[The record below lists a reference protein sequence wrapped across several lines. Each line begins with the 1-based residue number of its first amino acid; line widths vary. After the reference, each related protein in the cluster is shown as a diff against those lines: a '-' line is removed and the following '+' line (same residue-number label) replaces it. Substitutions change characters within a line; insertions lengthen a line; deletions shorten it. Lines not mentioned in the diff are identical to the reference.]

1 MDLDTTAATPSAA
14 PPTLQ
19 PPPLPPGPPP
29 LPPLPQPTRY
39 PLQFTGRAGEF
50 FGIWFVNLVL
60 SVLTLGIYSA
70 WAKVRTERYFY
81 GNTWLAGA
89 PFEYLASPIAI
100 LKGRLIAY
108 AVAIALGLSA
118 HFQVWVVYLPL
129 ILLVLLLLPWLLQRT
144 LRFRARYSAW
154 RGLRFR
160 FDHGV
165 FDAYL
170 NFMFRPALQLP
181 TLYLLAPWVRLH
193 QHDYVVTGHRF
204 GGQRFGFRGD
214 LGSYFIPFLI
224 CIGIGFGAYIAMIV
238 AAGLGAVA
246 AAALAGGEGGDGP
259 SGTALAMVLVPIIAI
274 YLVFLALPVFL
285 RTRWTNLM
293 WASSWL
299 GGHRFECTLR
309 ARDVIWIYFSNGLA
323 IVFSLGLAVP
333 WAMVRIAR
341 YRARHW
347 ALLAAGDLDSFVA
360 EAQREEGAA
369 SAELVDALDLDVDL
383 SL

>member
-1 MDLDTTAATPSAA
+1 S
-14 PPTLQ
+14 
-19 PPPLPPGPPP
+19 
-29 LPPLPQPTRY
+29 
-39 PLQFTGRAGEF
+39 
-50 FGIWFVNLVL
+50 
-60 SVLTLGIYSA
+60 
-70 WAKVRTERYFY
+70 
-81 GNTWLAGA
+81 
-89 PFEYLASPIAI
+89 
-100 LKGRLIAY
+100 
-108 AVAIALGLSA
+108 
-118 HFQVWVVYLPL
+118 
-129 ILLVLLLLPWLLQRT
+129 
-144 LRFRARYSAW
+144 
-154 RGLRFR
+154 
-160 FDHGV
+160 
-165 FDAYL
+165 
-170 NFMFRPALQLP
+170 
-181 TLYLLAPWVRLH
+181 PWVRMH
-193 QHDYVVTGHRF
+193 QHEYVVTGHRF

-293 WASSWL
+293 WKSSWL
-299 GGHRFECTLR
+299 GSHHFECTLR

-341 YRARHW
+341 YRAQHW
-347 ALLAAGDLDSFVA
+347 ALLAQGDLDTFVA
-360 EAQREEGAA
+360 EAQREESAA